1 MKTWVVKIG
10 TSILRGTNEK
20 STEEVIESL
29 CKSLADFTLKGNKV
43 ILVTSGAVG
52 LGCKKLNLNK
62 RPKELSTLQAVA
74 AVGQVNLM
82 TLYDKTMAKLGHN
95 VAQIL
100 ITKTDFN
107 SRESFNNASKTFKKL
122 IDLNAVSYTHLT
134 LPTKA

>member
-29 CKSLADFTLKGNKV
+29 CKSLTNFTLKGNKV

-52 LGCKKLNLNK
+52 LGCKKLNLYK

-82 TLYDKTMAKLGHN
+82 TLYDLS
-95 VAQIL
+95 L
-100 ITKTDFN
+100 IH
-107 SRESFNNASKTFKKL
+107 
-122 IDLNAVSYTHLT
+122 I
-134 LPTKA
+134 